1 MRNYDD
7 DYLIHA
13 LFYGSEKFNFDLNK
27 EIIKLTAC
35 FLKDTKRFDKS
46 LFWTNRHHWLRWCK
60 IRFHF

>member
-7 DYLIHA
+7 AYLIHT
-13 LFYGSEKFNFDLNK
+13 LFYGSKKFNFDLNK

-46 LFWTNRHHWLRWCK
+46 LF
-60 IRFHF
+60 

>member
-1 MRNYDD
+1 MRNYND

-46 LFWTNRHHWLRWCK
+46 LF
-60 IRFHF
+60 